1 LIDLAVRPQVEQ
13 RCELGFQARL
23 FGIVLSREAESDSLS
38 LSIRRSCVKLI
49 SRRAS
54 RIGLVSVGAF
64 AGVAAA
70 QDTRPNI
77 VYIFAD
83 DHAEQSISAYGHPIS
98 KLLPTPNLDRIASE
112 GAIFTNSFCT
122 NSICAPSRATVLT
135 GLFSHLNGKKDHIS
149 PVPFDGS
156 QTTFP
161 KLLHAAGY
169 QTALV
174 GKWHLES
181 DPTGFDKWEILLGQ
195 GQYYNPDFKT
205 ADGTHREI
213 GYSADII
220 TQKSIDWMKARDTS
234 RPFMMLVWHKSPH
247 RNWMPA
253 PRNLPLLKG
262 VTIPEPETLF
272 DNYEGRTKA
281 AAEQEMEI
289 DRHMNFDIDLKVTPP
304 LMSNPKDVSPFY
316 NRMNEEQRRT
326 WDDAYAEENRDFER
340 RRDSGELTGKELV
353 RWKYQRYMR
362 DYLRT
367 AISIDQSVGEL
378 LRYLEESGLDK
389 NTIVVYSSDQGFY
402 LGEHGWFDKR
412 WMYEESLRMPLM
424 IRWPGRINPGTKVER
439 MVQNI
444 DHAPTL
450 LEAAGVKVP
459 ETMQGASMLPLLTE
473 GSAAPHRDA
482 IYYHYYEYGEHKV
495 PSHYGV
501 RTEQYKLIFFDE
513 RNEWELYDLRADPHE
528 LKSVYEDPAYASI
541 RNELKTT
548 LRELRTKYRDDT
560 GKAFE

>member
-1 LIDLAVRPQVEQ
+1 M
-13 RCELGFQARL
+13 
-23 FGIVLSREAESDSLS
+23 
-38 LSIRRSCVKLI
+38 KLI
-49 SRRAS
+49 SHLAS
-54 RIGLVSVGAF
+54 LACLVSVGSLAC
-64 AGVAAA
+64 AAAA
-70 QDTRPNI
+70 QDRRPNI
-77 VYIFAD
+77 IYIFAD
-83 DHAEQSISAYGHPIS
+83 DHAQQAISAYGHPIS
-98 KLLPTPNLDRIASE
+98 KLLPTPNLDRIATE

-135 GLFSHLNGKKDHIS
+135 GLFSHLNGKKDHAS
-149 PVPFDGS
+149 RVPFDGS

-161 KLLHAAGY
+161 KLLQSAGY
-169 QTALV
+169 QTALI

-181 DPTGFDKWEILLGQ
+181 DPTGFDKWEILPGQ

-205 ADGTHREI
+205 PDGTHREV
-213 GYSADII
+213 GYAAEII
-220 TQKSIDWMKARDTS
+220 TDKSIDWMKARDPNK
-234 RPFMMLVWHKSPH
+234 PFMLLCWHKSPH

-262 VTIPEPETLF
+262 VPIPEPETLF
-272 DNYEGRTKA
+272 DDYAGRTKA

-289 DRHMNFDIDLKVTPP
+289 DRHRNFDIDLKVTPP

-316 NRMNEEQRRT
+316 KRMNPEQRKA
-326 WDDAYAEENRDFER
+326 WDEAYAEENRDFER
-340 RRDSGELTGKELV
+340 RRDSGELTGKEMV

-378 LRYLEESGLDK
+378 LKYLEETGLDQ
-389 NTIVVYSSDQGFY
+389 NTVIVYSSDQGFY

-424 IRWPGRINPGTKVER
+424 IRWPGRIQPGTKVEA

-450 LEAAGVKVP
+450 LEAAGVSVP
-459 ETMQGASMLPLLTE
+459 ESMQGASLLPLMSGDANATK
-473 GSAAPHRDA
+473 RDA

-501 RTEQYKLIFFDE
+501 RTERHKLIYFDE
-513 RNEWELYDLRADPHE
+513 RNEWELYDLQADPKE
-528 LKSVYEDPAYASI
+528 MRSVYHDPAYAAV
-541 RNELKTT
+541 RDQLRTR
-548 LRELRTKYRDDT
+548 LRELRVQYKDDT